1 VNYEPNG
8 WGEGPRAHPL
18 TGYVSYRAAV
28 TGDKARLRP
37 DSFADHYSQP
47 RQFYISQT
55 ASEQGYIKAALVFE
69 LSKCTEPAIRARIVA
84 HLRNIDDD
92 LAADVA
98 ARLGLAELPAPAP
111 AARPTNTDLRP
122 SKALSIQLNAPDSF
136 HGRVM
141 GVMLSDGFDGTLL
154 AALEKSVTKEGGLIQ
169 ILAPRIG
176 GVLCSKDNLH
186 KVDEKIGSAPS
197 VLFDAVAILPG
208 QDSLA
213 TMPPALAFFERRLS
227 ALQTYRLVRARKRPC
242 RDLWIVWGQRHRLL
256 RADICGVRDLVCQRL
271 QSLAPLAA

>member
-1 VNYEPNG
+1 
-8 WGEGPRAHPL
+8 
-18 TGYVSYRAAV
+18 V

-55 ASEQGYIKAALVFE
+55 ASEQGHIKAALVFE

-84 HLRNIDDD
+84 HLRNIDEDM
-92 LAADVA
+92 AADVA
-98 ARLGLAELPAPAP
+98 ARLGLAELPAP

-154 AALEKSVTKEGGLIQ
+154 AALEKSVAKEGGLVK

-213 TMPPALAFFERRLS
+213 TTPPALAFLSEAYQHCKYIGWSEPAS
-227 ALQTYRLVRARKRPC
+227 ALIAVCGLSGAKDTAFCALTDVASVTSFVKGC
-242 RDLWIVWGQRHRLL
+242 KALRHWPREVLFM
-256 RADICGVRDLVCQRL
+256 V
-271 QSLAPLAA
+271 